1 MERRNNMAKVK
12 LDIGYVIHDMDE
24 DKDYRIIYKAN
35 NYIAAIL
42 MTERD
47 GKFEIDEFD
56 QNTLLEMVK
65 NHLVAVREPNFK
77 YFDPDALSEKN
88 RAIYERNRDIVNQ
101 VEKEYGPCYFE
112 LMTRKPKPLI
122 KELSKKYSIKEREII
137 RIIKRFLTSGFNLFY
152 LLPQTGKSHSK
163 IDTYSK
169 KTGRPSILIE
179 SGIPLTNELRSI
191 FDEALKKY
199 LSGREK
205 SYQTVFD
212 WMNAVYFTKQIEKTD
227 EKYGK
232 TYEYKLLPIDQRPTM
247 NQMVY
252 YIRKHTTKKQRD
264 IAKTS
269 HTEYRNNQR
278 LLVSDNLYNV
288 HGPGDVVE
296 IDEVEMDVSLVSETD
311 PTKVI
316 GRPIVHVM
324 IDIYSRMIIA
334 VSVSLENNSVLGLTN
349 CLINLAEDNKAL
361 CRRFGLEL
369 KDGLWDIN
377 IIPNK
382 IRSDR
387 GSEYRSKE
395 AKRIFRELG
404 ITLDLEPP
412 AMGSMKGQ
420 VEQLFHQYHSV
431 QNDVLEGNGLITKR
445 HDSNHHNNAVLTL
458 NDIWIFVINQ
468 TIAHNMLTMKEY
480 PLTKDMIRKK
490 VHPNPLEI
498 WNYGCTKF
506 GAPRPMI
513 DKKQFEYIIRKP
525 VTAKLSRKGIFWNGL
540 YYYNNSDVRL
550 LDRIQVLGNTKESF
564 SCRVDERD
572 IGTLWYINDGRIE
585 VAELNMMRNGNAE
598 YNGMSLRA
606 YEEFKKAKKQL
617 IVENAHKD
625 EEIRV
630 ARRMGLE
637 ATVNNA
643 KRSVAD
649 IPVSKDKTKGIRE
662 SRKLESES
670 NLENNS
676 IQSRL
681 QNETKAIESKSNDLL
696 IDASKQQKTEE
707 KVKNEYDLENET
719 SIENILKQINN
730 EMW

>member
-1 MERRNNMAKVK
+1 MAKVK

-47 GKFEIDEFD
+47 GKFEIDEFN
-56 QNTLLEMVK
+56 QNKLLEMVK
-65 NHLVAVREPNFK
+65 NHLIAVREPNFK

-122 KELSKKYSIKEREII
+122 KELSEKYNIHTKTVYKIVKKFLSSGLSSYSLLSETGKTKANKTEYKNKMGHHSQMGDIGVP
-137 RIIKRFLTSGFNLFY
+137 LTSDIIEIFN
-152 LLPQTGKSHSK
+152 
-163 IDTYSK
+163 
-169 KTGRPSILIE
+169 
-179 SGIPLTNELRSI
+179 
-191 FDEALKKY
+191 EAVKKY

-205 SYQTVFD
+205 SYQNVYD
-212 WMNAVYFTKQIEKTD
+212 WICATYFVQRIEKED
-227 EKYGK
+227 KYGK
-232 TYEYKLLPIDQRPTM
+232 TYEYKLLPIDQRPTKR
-247 NQMVY
+247 QMEN

-269 HTEYRNNQR
+269 HREYRNNQR

-445 HDSNHHNNAVLTL
+445 HDSNHHKNAVLTL
-458 NDIWIFVINQ
+458 NDIWVFVINQ

-513 DKKQFEYIIRKP
+513 DKKQFEYAIRKP

-585 VAELNMMRNGNAE
+585 VAELNTMRNGNAE

-617 IVENAHKD
+617 IAENAHKD

-643 KRSVAD
+643 KRSVVD

-662 SRKLESES
+662 SRKLESET

-681 QNETKAIESKSNDLL
+681 HNETKAIGAELDNSANSNVFSLNEAKESKPTAITEDSSASNESIQDLL
-696 IDASKQQKTEE
+696 DQLY
-707 KVKNEYDLENET
+707 KN
-719 SIENILKQINN
+719 
-730 EMW
+730 MW

>member
-1 MERRNNMAKVK
+1 MAKTK

-56 QNTLLEMVK
+56 RNKLLEMVK

-77 YFDPDALSEKN
+77 YFDPDALSERN
-88 RAIYERNRDIVNQ
+88 RSIYERNRDIVNQ

-122 KELSKKYSIKEREII
+122 KELSEKYNIGQK
-137 RIIKRFLTSGFNLFY
+137 
-152 LLPQTGKSHSK
+152 
-163 IDTYSK
+163 
-169 KTGRPSILIE
+169 SILNLIRRYLF
-179 SGIPLTNELRSI
+179 SGLNLYSLIDHTGTKKCHQYTYKAKSGRHSEYIDVGVVLTDAILQI
-191 FDEALKKY
+191 FDEATKKY

-205 SYQTVFD
+205 SYQNVYD
-212 WMNAVYFTKQIEKTD
+212 WMCATYFVQRIKKED
-227 EKYGK
+227 KYGK
-232 TYEYKLLPIDQRPTM
+232 TYEYKLLPIDQRPTKR
-247 NQMVY
+247 QMEN

-269 HTEYRNNQR
+269 NTEYRNNQR

-288 HGPGDVVE
+288 NGPGDVVE
-296 IDEVEMDVSLVSETD
+296 IDEVEMDVSLVSEAD

-349 CLINLAEDNKAL
+349 CLINLAEDNKSL

-445 HDSNHHNNAVLTL
+445 HDSDHHKNAVLTL

-513 DKKQFEYIIRKP
+513 DKKQFEYVIRKP
-525 VTAKLSRKGIFWNGL
+525 VTAKLSRKGLYWNGL

-585 VAELNMMRNGNAE
+585 VAELNMIRNGNAE
-598 YNGMSLRA
+598 YKGMSLRA

-617 IVENAHKD
+617 IAENAHKD

-649 IPVSKDKTKGIRE
+649 IPVSKDKTKDIRE
-662 SRKLESES
+662 SRKLESEA
-670 NLENNS
+670 NLESNT
-676 IQSRL
+676 IHSRL
-681 QNETKAIESKSNDLL
+681 QNNAKAIETEQNISLP
-696 IDASKQQKTEE
+696 DASKQQQIEE
-707 KVKNEYDLENET
+707 KAKDEYDLENET
-719 SIENILKQINN
+719 SIENILEQLNN
-730 EMW
+730 KMW

>member
-122 KELSKKYSIKEREII
+122 KELSKKYNIKPRAVIYTLKAYLSAGMNEYSLLSKKGEHDSSN
-137 RIIKRFLTSGFNLFY
+137 IKYQS
-152 LLPQTGKSHSK
+152 
-163 IDTYSK
+163 
-169 KTGRPSILIE
+169 KTGRKSTY
-179 SGIPLTNELRSI
+179 GNMGVTLTGDIIKI
-191 FDEALKKY
+191 FDEATKKY

-205 SYQTVFD
+205 TYQNVYD
-212 WMNAVYFTKQIEKTD
+212 WMCATYFVQRIEKED
-227 EKYGK
+227 KYGK
-232 TYEYKLLPIDQRPTM
+232 SYEYKLLPIDQRPTKR
-247 NQMVY
+247 QMEN

-269 HTEYRNNQR
+269 RREYRNNKR

-296 IDEVEMDVSLVSETD
+296 MDEVEMDVSLVSEAD

-617 IVENAHKD
+617 IAENAHKD

-643 KRSVAD
+643 RQAVAN

-662 SRKLESES
+662 SRKLESET
-670 NLENNS
+670 NLEKNS

-696 IDASKQQKTEE
+696 IDASKQKKTEE

>member
-1 MERRNNMAKVK
+1 MEKRIRMTKTK
-12 LDIGYVIHDMDE
+12 LDIGYVIHDMEE
-24 DKDYRIIYKAN
+24 DKDYRIIYKEK

-42 MTERD
+42 MTCRD

-56 QNTLLEMVK
+56 QGHLQKMINE
-65 NHLVAVREPNFK
+65 HLVAIREPDFK
-77 YFDPDALSEKN
+77 YFDPDTLSEKN
-88 RAIYERNRDIVNQ
+88 KEIYERNRDIVNQ
-101 VEKEYGPCYFE
+101 IEKEYGPCYFE

-122 KELSKKYSIKEREII
+122 KELSKKYNIHTKTIYKIVKKYLSSGLSSYSLLSATGKTKSNKKEYTKKMGHHSIMGEIGVP
-137 RIIKRFLTSGFNLFY
+137 LTSN
-152 LLPQTGKSHSK
+152 
-163 IDTYSK
+163 
-169 KTGRPSILIE
+169 ILE
-179 SGIPLTNELRSI
+179 I
-191 FDEALKKY
+191 FDKATKKY

-205 SYQTVFD
+205 TYQNVYD
-212 WMNAVYFTKQIEKTD
+212 WMCATYFVQRIEKED
-227 EKYGK
+227 KYGK
-232 TYEYKLLPIDQRPTM
+232 SYEYKLLPIDQRPTKR
-247 NQMVY
+247 QMEN

-269 HTEYRNNQR
+269 RREYRNNKR

-296 IDEVEMDVSLVSETD
+296 MDEVEMDVSLVSEAD
-311 PTKVI
+311 PCKTI
-316 GRPIVHVM
+316 GRPIVHAM

-334 VSVSLENNSVLGLTN
+334 VSVSLENNSILGLTN
-349 CLINLAEDNKAL
+349 CLINLAEDNKML
-361 CRRFGLEL
+361 CHRFGLEL
-369 KDGLWDIN
+369 KNGLWDIN

-420 VEQLFHQYHSV
+420 EEQLFHQYHAV

-445 HDSNHHNNAVLTL
+445 HDSNHNKNAILTL

-468 TIAHNMLTMKEY
+468 TIAHNMLTMKDY

-498 WNYGCTKF
+498 WDYGCTKF

-513 DKKQFEYIIRKP
+513 DRKQFEYAIRRP

-540 YYYNNSDVRL
+540 YYYNNQDIRL

-564 SCRVDERD
+564 PCRVDERD
-572 IGTLWYINDGRIE
+572 IGTLWYISDGRIE
-585 VAELNMMRNGNAE
+585 EAELNTMRNGNDE
-598 YNGMSLRA
+598 YKGMSLRA
-606 YEEFKKAKKQL
+606 YEEYKKAKKLL
-617 IVENAHKD
+617 ITENAHKD
-625 EEIRV
+625 QEIRV

-643 KRSVAD
+643 KQSVSN
-649 IPVSKDKTKGIRE
+649 ITVSKDKTKGIRK

-670 NLENNS
+670 NMESNSIHDRLENE
-676 IQSRL
+676 IQSI
-681 QNETKAIESKSNDLL
+681 ETKSNRTLSV
-696 IDASKQQKTEE
+696 ATEQQQTKKEHECSLE
-707 KVKNEYDLENET
+707 KET
-719 SIENILKQINN
+719 SIEKILEQINS

>member
-1 MERRNNMAKVK
+1 MAKVK
-12 LDIGYVIHDMDE
+12 LDIGYVIHNMDE

-112 LMTRKPKPLI
+112 LMTRKPKPI
-122 KELSKKYSIKEREII
+122 MDQLSKKYSITRKSVLQ
-137 RIIKRFLTSGFNLFY
+137 IIKKYLTSGLSSY
-152 LLPQTGKSHSK
+152 SLLPSTGKNSSK
-163 IDTYSK
+163 NITYTK
-169 KTGRPSILIE
+169 KTGRPNIMGSAGILVTE
-179 SGIPLTNELRSI
+179 EVKQI
-191 FDEALKKY
+191 FEEATKKY

-205 SYQTVFD
+205 SYQTVYD
-212 WMNAVYFTKQIEKTD
+212 WMLARFYVEQIET
-227 EKYGK
+227 ENEYGK
-232 TYEYKLLPIDQRPTM
+232 TYDYKLLPIDKCPTK
-247 NQMVY
+247 NQMIY

-296 IDEVEMDVSLVSETD
+296 IDEVEMDVSLVSEAD

-369 KDGLWDIN
+369 KDGLWGIN

-445 HDSNHHNNAVLTL
+445 HDSNHHKNAILTL

-490 VHPNPLEI
+490 IHPNPLEI

-598 YNGMSLRA
+598 YKGMSLRA

-617 IVENAHKD
+617 IAENAHKD

-643 KRSVAD
+643 RQAVAN

-662 SRKLESES
+662 SRKLESET
-670 NLENNS
+670 NLGKNS

-696 IDASKQQKTEE
+696 IDASKQKKTEE

>member
-1 MERRNNMAKVK
+1 MSKVK

-24 DKDYRIIYKAN
+24 DKDYRIIYKEN
-35 NYIAAIL
+35 NYIVAIL
-42 MTERD
+42 MTKRD

-56 QNTLLEMVK
+56 QNTLLELVK
-65 NHLVAVREPNFK
+65 KHLVAVREPNFK

-112 LMTRKPKPLI
+112 LMTRKPKPI
-122 KELSKKYSIKEREII
+122 MDQLSKKYLITRKSVLQ
-137 RIIKRFLTSGFNLFY
+137 IIKKYLTSGLSSY
-152 LLPQTGKSHSK
+152 SLLPSTGKNSSK
-163 IDTYSK
+163 NITYTK
-169 KTGRPSILIE
+169 KTGRSNIMGSAGILVTE
-179 SGIPLTNELRSI
+179 EVKQI
-191 FDEALKKY
+191 FEEATIKY

-205 SYQTVFD
+205 SYQTVYD
-212 WMNAVYFTKQIEKTD
+212 WMLARFYVEQIET
-227 EKYGK
+227 ENEYGK
-232 TYEYKLLPIDQRPTM
+232 TYDYKLLPIDKCPTK
-247 NQMVY
+247 NQMIY

-296 IDEVEMDVSLVSETD
+296 IDEVEMDVSLVSEAD

-445 HDSNHHNNAVLTL
+445 HDSNHHKNAVLTL

-598 YNGMSLRA
+598 YKGMSLRA

>member
-1 MERRNNMAKVK
+1 MEKRIRMTKTK
-12 LDIGYVIHDMDE
+12 LDIGYVIHDMEE
-24 DKDYRIIYKAN
+24 DKDYRIIYKEK

-42 MTERD
+42 MTCRD

-56 QNTLLEMVK
+56 QGHLQKMINE
-65 NHLVAVREPNFK
+65 HLVVIREPDFK
-77 YFDPDALSEKN
+77 YFDPDTLSEKN
-88 RAIYERNRDIVNQ
+88 KEIYERNRDIVNQ
-101 VEKEYGPCYFE
+101 IEKEYGPCYFK
-112 LMTRKPKPLI
+112 LMTRKPKLLI
-122 KELSKKYSIKEREII
+122 KELSKKYNIHTKTIYKIVKKYLSSGLSSYSLLSATGKTKSNKKEYTKKMGHHSIMGEIGVP
-137 RIIKRFLTSGFNLFY
+137 LTSN
-152 LLPQTGKSHSK
+152 
-163 IDTYSK
+163 
-169 KTGRPSILIE
+169 ILE
-179 SGIPLTNELRSI
+179 I
-191 FDEALKKY
+191 FDKATKKY

-205 SYQTVFD
+205 TYQNVYD
-212 WMNAVYFTKQIEKTD
+212 WMCATYFVQRIEKED
-227 EKYGK
+227 KYGK
-232 TYEYKLLPIDQRPTM
+232 SYEYKLLPIDQRPTKR
-247 NQMVY
+247 QMEN

-269 HTEYRNNQR
+269 RREYRNNKR

-296 IDEVEMDVSLVSETD
+296 MDEVEMDVSLVSEAD
-311 PTKVI
+311 PCKTI
-316 GRPIVHVM
+316 GRPIVHAM

-334 VSVSLENNSVLGLTN
+334 VSVSLENNSILGLTN

-445 HDSNHHNNAVLTL
+445 HDSNHNKNAILTL

-468 TIAHNMLTMKEY
+468 TIAHNMLTMKDY

-498 WNYGCTKF
+498 WDYGCTKF

-513 DKKQFEYIIRKP
+513 DRKQFEYAIRRP

-540 YYYNNSDVRL
+540 YYYNNQDIRL

-564 SCRVDERD
+564 PCRVDERD
-572 IGTLWYINDGRIE
+572 IGTLWYISDGRIE
-585 VAELNMMRNGNAE
+585 EAELNTMRNGNAE
-598 YNGMSLRA
+598 YKGMSLRA
-606 YEEFKKAKKQL
+606 YEEYKKAKKLL
-617 IVENAHKD
+617 ITENAHKD
-625 EEIRV
+625 QEIRV
-630 ARRMGLE
+630 ARRIGLE

-643 KRSVAD
+643 KQSVSN
-649 IPVSKDKTKGIRE
+649 ITVSKDKTKGIRK

-670 NLENNS
+670 NMESNSIHDRLENE
-676 IQSRL
+676 IQSI
-681 QNETKAIESKSNDLL
+681 ETKSNRTLSV
-696 IDASKQQKTEE
+696 ATEQQQTKEE
-707 KVKNEYDLENET
+707 HECSLEKET
-719 SIENILKQINN
+719 SIEKILEQINS

>member
-1 MERRNNMAKVK
+1 MEKRIRMTKTK
-12 LDIGYVIHDMDE
+12 LDIGYVIHDMEE
-24 DKDYRIIYKAN
+24 DKDYRIIYKEK

-42 MTERD
+42 MTCRD

-56 QNTLLEMVK
+56 QGHLQKMINE
-65 NHLVAVREPNFK
+65 HLVAIREPDFK
-77 YFDPDALSEKN
+77 YFDPDTLSEKN
-88 RAIYERNRDIVNQ
+88 KEIYERNRDIVNQ
-101 VEKEYGPCYFE
+101 IEKEYGPCYFE

-122 KELSKKYSIKEREII
+122 KELSKKYNIHTKTIYKIVKKYLSSGLSSYSLLSATGKTKSNKKEYTKKMGHHSIMGEIGVP
-137 RIIKRFLTSGFNLFY
+137 LTSN
-152 LLPQTGKSHSK
+152 
-163 IDTYSK
+163 
-169 KTGRPSILIE
+169 ILE
-179 SGIPLTNELRSI
+179 I
-191 FDEALKKY
+191 FDKATKKY

-205 SYQTVFD
+205 TYQNVYD
-212 WMNAVYFTKQIEKTD
+212 WMCATYFVQRIEKED
-227 EKYGK
+227 KYGRS
-232 TYEYKLLPIDQRPTM
+232 YEYKLLPIDQRPTKR
-247 NQMVY
+247 QMEN

-269 HTEYRNNQR
+269 RREYRNNKR

-296 IDEVEMDVSLVSETD
+296 MDEVEMDVSLVSEAD
-311 PTKVI
+311 PCKTI
-316 GRPIVHVM
+316 GRPIVHAM

-334 VSVSLENNSVLGLTN
+334 VSVSLENNSILGLTN
-349 CLINLAEDNKAL
+349 CLINLAEDNKML
-361 CRRFGLEL
+361 CHRFGLEL
-369 KDGLWDIN
+369 KNGLWDIN

-420 VEQLFHQYHSV
+420 VEQLFHQYHAV

-445 HDSNHHNNAVLTL
+445 HDSNHNKNAILTL

-468 TIAHNMLTMKEY
+468 TIAHNMLTMKDY

-498 WNYGCTKF
+498 WDYGCTKF

-513 DKKQFEYIIRKP
+513 DRKQFEYAIRRP

-540 YYYNNSDVRL
+540 YYYNNQDIRL

-564 SCRVDERD
+564 PCRVDERD
-572 IGTLWYINDGRIE
+572 IGTLWYISDGRIE
-585 VAELNMMRNGNAE
+585 EAELNTMRNGNDE
-598 YNGMSLRA
+598 YKGMSLRA
-606 YEEFKKAKKQL
+606 YEEYKKAKKLL
-617 IVENAHKD
+617 ITENAHKD
-625 EEIRV
+625 QEIRV

-643 KRSVAD
+643 KQSVSN
-649 IPVSKDKTKGIRE
+649 ITVSKDKTKGIRK

-670 NLENNS
+670 NMESNNIHDRLENE
-676 IQSRL
+676 IQSI
-681 QNETKAIESKSNDLL
+681 ETKSNRTLSV
-696 IDASKQQKTEE
+696 ATEQQQTKKEHECSLE
-707 KVKNEYDLENET
+707 KET
-719 SIENILKQINN
+719 SIEKILEQINS

>member
-56 QNTLLEMVK
+56 QGHLQKMINE
-65 NHLVAVREPNFK
+65 HLVAIREPDFK
-77 YFDPDALSEKN
+77 YFDPDTLSEKN
-88 RAIYERNRDIVNQ
+88 KEIYERNRDIVNQ
-101 VEKEYGPCYFE
+101 IEKEYGPCYFE

-122 KELSKKYSIKEREII
+122 KELSKKYNIHTKTIYKIVKKYLSSGLSSYSLLSATGKTKSNKKEYTKKMGHHSIMGEIGVP
-137 RIIKRFLTSGFNLFY
+137 LTSN
-152 LLPQTGKSHSK
+152 
-163 IDTYSK
+163 
-169 KTGRPSILIE
+169 ILE
-179 SGIPLTNELRSI
+179 I
-191 FDEALKKY
+191 FDKATKKY

-205 SYQTVFD
+205 TYQNVYD
-212 WMNAVYFTKQIEKTD
+212 WMCATYFVQRIEKED
-227 EKYGK
+227 KYGK
-232 TYEYKLLPIDQRPTM
+232 SYEYKLLPIDQRPTKR
-247 NQMVY
+247 QMEN

-269 HTEYRNNQR
+269 RREYRNNKR

-296 IDEVEMDVSLVSETD
+296 MDEVEMDVSLVSEAD
-311 PTKVI
+311 PCKTI
-316 GRPIVHVM
+316 GRPIVHAM

-334 VSVSLENNSVLGLTN
+334 VSVSLENNSILGLTN
-349 CLINLAEDNKAL
+349 CLINLAEDNKML
-361 CRRFGLEL
+361 CHRFGLEL
-369 KDGLWDIN
+369 KNGLWDIN

-420 VEQLFHQYHSV
+420 VEQLFHQYQTV

-445 HDSNHHNNAVLTL
+445 HDSNHNKNAILTL

-468 TIAHNMLTMKEY
+468 TIAHNMLTMKDY

-498 WNYGCTKF
+498 WDYGCTKF

-513 DKKQFEYIIRKP
+513 DRKQFEYAIRRP

-540 YYYNNSDVRL
+540 YYYNNQDIRL

-564 SCRVDERD
+564 PCRVDERD
-572 IGTLWYINDGRIE
+572 IGTLWYISDGRIE
-585 VAELNMMRNGNAE
+585 EAELNTMRNGNAE
-598 YNGMSLRA
+598 YKGMSLRA
-606 YEEFKKAKKQL
+606 YEEYKKAKKLL
-617 IVENAHKD
+617 ITENAHKD
-625 EEIRV
+625 QEIRV

-643 KRSVAD
+643 KQSVSN
-649 IPVSKDKTKGIRE
+649 ITVSKDKTKGIRK

-670 NLENNS
+670 NMESNSIHDRLENE
-676 IQSRL
+676 IQSI
-681 QNETKAIESKSNDLL
+681 ETKSNRTLSV
-696 IDASKQQKTEE
+696 ATEQQQTKEE
-707 KVKNEYDLENET
+707 HECSLEKET
-719 SIENILKQINN
+719 SIEKILEQINS